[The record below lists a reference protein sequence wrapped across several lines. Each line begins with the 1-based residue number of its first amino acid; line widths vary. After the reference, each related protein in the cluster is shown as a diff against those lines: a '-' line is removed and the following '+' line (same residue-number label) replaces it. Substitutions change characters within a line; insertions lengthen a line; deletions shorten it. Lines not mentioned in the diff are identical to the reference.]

1 MEDPCYNDSSF
12 EVVVSRAIT
21 ARLLSA
27 MVTEINSEERTAI
40 YSVKKR
46 ILNNSFKNPYARIKD
61 GCCGHCGK
69 PFNRKQGVYCMYCGS
84 FNTNTGFRA
93 EHISSFALRTDIEPI
108 LTDAVIT
115 ANDPELFLECLDMI
129 EKPEDE
135 KKYAELSEKILVKR
149 DEPNFFYY
157 RCGACGCKIHSGRE
171 MPEGPRFCPR
181 CGIPFKRVRYT
192 TIEENGFEQT
202 IFRKPYHELFP

>member
-12 EVVVSRAIT
+12 EVVASRAIT
-21 ARLLSA
+21 SKLLF
-27 MVTEINSEERTAI
+27 TILSEKDNGERTAI
-40 YSVKKR
+40 YSVKNR

-69 PFNRKQGVYCMYCGS
+69 PFDRKQGVYCMYCGH
-84 FNTNTGFRA
+84 FNTKTGFQT

-108 LTDAVIT
+108 LTDAAIT

-135 KKYAELSEKILVKR
+135 KKYAELSETVLMQR
-149 DEPNFFYY
+149 NEPNLFCY
-157 RCGACGCKIHSGRE
+157 RCGTCDFKIYSGEE
-171 MPEGPRFCPR
+171 MQEEPRFCPR

-192 TIEENGFEQT
+192 VIEESGFAQM
-202 IFRKPYHELFP
+202 IFRKPYRELFP